1 MYMKKHGLHLSKE
14 EFLIKYKN
22 FDDMYEI
29 TSPWTNSQEKH
40 IIRCK
45 KCNHKWCVRPYNVAI
60 GSCGCPFCTDHHTK
74 WDTLF
79 VSQLLEDNEFE
90 LLSECNCK
98 NDDVLV
104 RHKKCG
110 TVFYNKPKNFTRKCE
125 GLWLISCPNCRNN
138 SHGEYVINE
147 ILTAINVLNP
157 IISQSKEIYKEKQFL
172 AGLTISEVLSLKDGA
187 AGQSF
192 GDEVR
197 IDESADDEIIFQ
209 GAFDL
214 LAIGDQQAHIIDYKY
229 STKDEQYL
237 REHYALQLALYKK
250 VVAKV
255 LKIPMQNVR
264 CTMVNIARGFQV
276 EMP

>member
-45 KCNHKWCVRPYNVAI
+45 KCNHKWNVRLYNVAT
-60 GSCGCPFCTDHHTK
+60 GLCGCPFCTDHHTK

-110 TVFYNKPKNFTRKCE
+110 TVFTNKPKNFIRKCE

-138 SHGEYVINE
+138 SHGEYIINE
-147 ILTAINVLNP
+147 ILTKYNINFKREYVFKDLKGSRGGYLRFDFAILDSENNP
-157 IISQSKEIYKEKQFL
+157 IYLIEYDGKQHFEDTGWDVYDRNYHERCKLHDKLKNNYCKEHDIELFRINYNKRRTIDKIIINFLKEHKLIPSQAS
-172 AGLTISEVLSLKDGA
+172 
-187 AGQSF
+187 
-192 GDEVR
+192 
-197 IDESADDEIIFQ
+197 
-209 GAFDL
+209 
-214 LAIGDQQAHIIDYKY
+214 
-229 STKDEQYL
+229 
-237 REHYALQLALYKK
+237 
-250 VVAKV
+250 
-255 LKIPMQNVR
+255 
-264 CTMVNIARGFQV
+264 
-276 EMP
+276 